1 MSGTTVVEHER
12 PGPTP
17 ASSESQARFRPELQG
32 VRALASLLVVVYHVW
47 LDRISGGV
55 DVFFIVSGFLIS
67 GQLYRAL
74 LRGRIQL
81 RPMWGRMIKRLF
93 PAAMTVLL
101 TVAVASALL
110 LPQDRW
116 FQTIHEIF
124 ASALFYENW
133 QLAADSVDYFAQ
145 HNSASLVQHFW
156 SLSIQGQFYLLWPL
170 LFLGLGFLARSRGW
184 SLRRIVNTMLF
195 ALFAVSLAYS
205 VYLTAVDQPLAYF
218 HGLTRVWEFALG
230 GLMAMFLDKFTL
242 PRGLRVVLGWI
253 GVAGLVLCGIVLR
266 VDSVFPGWIA
276 LWPTLSAGLVL
287 VAGQTDTVVG
297 ADRWLSSKPLGY
309 LGNLSYSLY
318 LWHWPVLVFYLVV
331 RDRVA
336 VGLLGG
342 AVVIA
347 LSFLLSILT
356 YHFIETPI
364 RVSKIGTVNRWG
376 AYRFGVVALAP
387 VLVAAGVW
395 GGYTSAQANYSIAL
409 DDPDHPGAQAHAPGF
424 VYRGSETAS
433 IVPPTLKLPEDWAG
447 ITDDK
452 CANSPLD
459 DELKICT
466 ENPAGPP
473 KKHIVLT
480 GDSHMQQYLAAFLP
494 MVRTEGWAVTSML
507 KGACPFSTNADLM
520 PGDASCLNWNEA
532 AAAEITKMHPDAVV
546 TLASINTHGGGITE
560 TTPEGFVSQ
569 WSAMDKAGIPVIALR
584 DNPRFSF
591 NMAACVA
598 QYSPADPRCTLNRSA
613 VQPATPSY
621 EAVSG
626 VPRNVSFVDF
636 TDYFCT
642 RETCPPVV
650 GNVLVYMDDNHLTA
664 TYLTTLSPI
673 ADKQVKAALKWR

>member
-1 MSGTTVVEHER
+1 MSGTTVVAPER
-12 PGPTP
+12 PGQPP
-17 ASSESQARFRPELQG
+17 APSSAQARFRPELQG

-55 DVFFIVSGFLIS
+55 DVFFLVSGFLIT

-74 LRGRIQL
+74 LRGRIEL

-101 TVAVASALL
+101 TVVVVSTLL
-110 LPQDRW
+110 LPEDRW
-116 FQTIHEIF
+116 FQSIREVF

-170 LFLGLGFLARSRGW
+170 IFVALGFLVRKLGL
-184 SLRRIVNTMLF
+184 SLRHTINTLLVTLF
-195 ALFAVSLAYS
+195 VVSLAYS

-230 GLMAMFLDKFTL
+230 GLMVMFLDAFTL

-287 VAGQTDTVVG
+287 VAGQTDTVFG

-309 LGNLSYSLY
+309 LGNLSFSLY

-331 RDRVA
+331 RDRSA

-342 AVVIA
+342 AVVIGV
-347 LSFLLSILT
+347 SFVLSIVT
-356 YHFIETPI
+356 YHFIENPI
-364 RVSKIGTVNRWG
+364 RLSKIGTVKRWG
-376 AYRFGVVALAP
+376 AYRFGVLALAP
-387 VLVAAGVW
+387 VLIAAGGW
-395 GGYTSAQANYSIAL
+395 GVYTTAEANYTIAV
-409 DDPDHPGAQAHAPGF
+409 DDPDHPGAAAHTAGF
-424 VYRGSETAS
+424 VYRGSPSPS

-447 ITDDK
+447 IPDDK
-452 CANSPLD
+452 CTMSPRD
-459 DELKICT
+459 DELKVCT
-466 ENPAGPP
+466 QNPDGPP
-473 KKHIVLT
+473 KKRVVLV

-494 MVRTEGWAVTSML
+494 MVKSEGWAVTSML
-507 KGACPFSTNADLM
+507 KGACPFSTTPDLM
-520 PGDASCLNWNEA
+520 PGDQPCIDWNK
-532 AAAEITKMHPDAVV
+532 AAAEEIVALHPDAVV
-546 TLASINTHGGGITE
+546 TVASVNTHGGGITE
-560 TTPEGFVSQ
+560 TTPAGFVDQ
-569 WSAMDKAGIPVIALR
+569 WSVLDKAGIPVVALR

-598 QYSPADPRCTLNRSA
+598 ERSPTDPSCVVDRAD
-613 VQPATPSY
+613 VQPATPTY
-621 EAVSG
+621 TTAPG
-626 VPRNVSFVDF
+626 VPDNVSFLDF
-636 TDYFCT
+636 TDYFCDKT
-642 RETCPPVV
+642 TCPPVV

-664 TYLTTLSPI
+664 TFLTTLAPI
-673 ADKQVKAALKWR
+673 ADKQMKAALKW

>member
-1 MSGTTVVEHER
+1 MSGTTVVAPER
-12 PGPTP
+12 PGQPP
-17 ASSESQARFRPELQG
+17 APSAAQARFRPELQG

-55 DVFFIVSGFLIS
+55 DVFFLVSGFLIT

-74 LRGRIQL
+74 LRGKIEL

-101 TVAVASALL
+101 VVVVASALL

-116 FQTIHEIF
+116 FQTIHEVF

-170 LFLGLGFLARSRGW
+170 IFVALGFLARNRGW
-184 SLRRIVNTMLF
+184 SLRRIVNTLLITLF
-195 ALFAVSLAYS
+195 VLSLAYS

-230 GLMAMFLDKFTL
+230 GLMAMFLDAFTL
-242 PRGLRVVLGWI
+242 PRGLRIVLGWI

-287 VAGQTDTVVG
+287 VAGQTGTVFG

-309 LGNLSYSLY
+309 LGNLSFSLY

-342 AVVIA
+342 AVVVGA
-347 LSFLLSILT
+347 SFVLSILT
-356 YHFIETPI
+356 YHFIENPI
-364 RVSKIGTVNRWG
+364 RLSKIGTVKRWG
-376 AYRFGVVALAP
+376 AYRFGIIALAP
-387 VLVAAGVW
+387 VLIAAGLW
-395 GGYTSAQANYSIAL
+395 GGYTTAQANYSIAL
-409 DDPDHPGAQAHAPGF
+409 DDADHPGAAAHAPGF
-424 VYRGSETAS
+424 VYRGSPS
-433 IVPPTLKLPEDWAG
+433 PSVVPPTLKLPEDWAG

-452 CANSPLD
+452 CTTSPRNE
-459 DELKICT
+459 ELKVCT

-473 KKHIVLT
+473 KKRVVLV
-480 GDSHMQQYLAAFLP
+480 GDSHIQQYLAAFLP
-494 MVRTEGWAVTSML
+494 MVQTEGWAVTSML
-507 KGACPFSTNADLM
+507 KGACPFSTTADLM
-520 PGDASCLNWNEA
+520 PGDQGCMDWNKA
-532 AAAEITKMHPDAVV
+532 AADEIVSMHPDAVV
-546 TLASINTHGGGITE
+546 TLASVNTKAGITE
-560 TTPEGFVSQ
+560 TTPAGFVNQ
-569 WSAMDKAGIPVIALR
+569 WAQMDNAGIPVIAVR
-584 DNPRFSF
+584 DNPRFAF

-598 QYSPADPRCTLNRSA
+598 QRSPTDPACTLNRAA
-613 VQPATPSY
+613 VQPA
-621 EAVSG
+621 EAPYAAAPG
-626 VPRNVSFVDF
+626 VPGNVSFLDF
-636 TDYFCT
+636 TDYFCDKT
-642 RETCPPVV
+642 TCPPVV

-664 TYLTTLSPI
+664 TYLTTLAPI
-673 ADKQVKAALKWR
+673 ADKQVKTALKW

>member
-1 MSGTTVVEHER
+1 MSGTTVVAPER
-12 PGPTP
+12 PGKPP
-17 ASSESQARFRPELQG
+17 APAAAQSRFRPELQG

-55 DVFFIVSGFLIS
+55 DVFFLVSGFLIT

-74 LRGRIQL
+74 LRGKIEL
-81 RPMWGRMIKRLF
+81 RPMWGRMIKRLL

-101 TVAVASALL
+101 TVVVVSTLL
-110 LPQDRW
+110 LPEDRW
-116 FQTIHEIF
+116 FQTIREVF

-170 LFLGLGFLARSRGW
+170 VFVALGFLVRRLGL
-184 SLRRIVNTMLF
+184 SLRHTVNTLLITLF
-195 ALFAVSLAYS
+195 VTSLAYS

-230 GLMAMFLDKFTL
+230 GLMVMFLDSFTL

-287 VAGQTDTVVG
+287 VAGQTNTVFG

-309 LGNLSYSLY
+309 LGNLSFSLY
-318 LWHWPVLVFYLVV
+318 LWHWPVLVFYLVA
-331 RDRVA
+331 RDRAA

-342 AVVIA
+342 AVVIGA
-347 LSFLLSILT
+347 SFVLSILT
-356 YHFIETPI
+356 YHFIENPI
-364 RVSKIGTVNRWG
+364 RLSKIGTVKRWG
-376 AYRFGVVALAP
+376 AYRFGILALAP
-387 VLVAAGVW
+387 VLIAAGVW
-395 GGYTSAQANYSIAL
+395 GTYTSAQANYTISLA
-409 DDPDHPGAQAHAPGF
+409 DADHPGAAAHAPGF
-424 VYRGSETAS
+424 TYRGSAEPS

-452 CANSPLD
+452 CTMSPRNE
-459 DELKICT
+459 ELKVCT
-466 ENPAGPP
+466 QNPEGPP
-473 KKHIVLT
+473 KKRVVLV
-480 GDSHMQQYLAAFLP
+480 GDSHMQQYIAAFLP
-494 MVRTEGWAVTSML
+494 MVQTEGWAVTSML
-507 KGACPFSTNADLM
+507 KGACPFSSNADLM
-520 PGDASCLNWNEA
+520 PGDQACMDWNKA
-532 AAAEITKMHPDAVV
+532 AADEIVAMHPDAVV
-546 TLASINTHGGGITE
+546 TLASVNTHAGITE
-560 TTPEGFVSQ
+560 TTPPGFVNQ
-569 WSAMDKAGIPVIALR
+569 WSAMDKAGIPVVALR
-584 DNPRFSF
+584 DNPRFAF

-598 QYSPADPRCTLNRSA
+598 QQGPTNPVCVLDRDA

-621 EAVSG
+621 TSTRG
-626 VPRNVSFVDF
+626 VPGNVSFLDF
-636 TDYFCT
+636 TDYFCDKD
-642 RETCPPVV
+642 TCPPVV

-664 TYLTTLSPI
+664 TFLTTLAPI
-673 ADKQVKAALKWR
+673 ADKQMKAALKW